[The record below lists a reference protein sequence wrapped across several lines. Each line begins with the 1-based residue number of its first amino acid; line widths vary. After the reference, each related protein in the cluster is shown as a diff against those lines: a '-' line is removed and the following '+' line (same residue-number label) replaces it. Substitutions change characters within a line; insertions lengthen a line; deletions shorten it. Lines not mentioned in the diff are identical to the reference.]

1 MEKDLQFPRKQNT
14 AKRQPLFWRYEEED
28 NDDDELAELPSNG
41 EKYSVA
47 TSKSHTKR
55 AGTKKPP
62 RKPAAP
68 AVPEYDWPTTGPAAL
83 DRYETFRGE
92 KGDVPPG
99 ATYFNNRVFE
109 EVFPRLGKNPWK
121 RDTEAY
127 YSFPPRPVVPRTN
140 KPHLQ
145 IVYTAVYSACFHKMK
160 KMAKLSVMDIS
171 RRTGVDWRTVQRD
184 LFWLMES
191 GDIEVVKEGRSRARR
206 SGEKTLWSVPL
217 ATFDM
222 KAQHFTPVPK
232 FVVDHYVRLYPRAIL
247 LPVLQYI
254 RQWRRYN
261 GYWVER
267 VGDTTGW
274 PKRTIYRVLKQL
286 GDERNWGGKKST
298 DPDVI
303 YPLPLPIEVREQKFH
318 LRYLNFQGYRGRSI
332 QLEREFAEEFG
343 VRRGHHSC

>member
-1 MEKDLQFPRKQNT
+1 MEKDLQS
-14 AKRQPLFWRYEEED
+14 KRHPIFGRCDEEY
-28 NDDDELAELPSNG
+28 NDDNELEPADLAEASSNG

-47 TSKSHTKR
+47 TSKSHTRR

-62 RKPAAP
+62 REPSAP
-68 AVPEYDWPTTGPAAL
+68 TVPEYGWPGDGTSAL
-83 DRYETFRGE
+83 DYYSLSGG
-92 KGDVPPG
+92 KGDVPAG
-99 ATYFNNRVFE
+99 ATYFNNQVFE
-109 EVFPRLGKNPWK
+109 QVFPRLGTNAWK
-121 RDTEAY
+121 RDTEAF
-127 YSFPPRPVVPRTN
+127 YSFPPRAVVPRTN

-171 RRTGVDWRTVQRD
+171 RRTGIDWRTVQSD
-184 LFWLMES
+184 LFWLTES

-232 FVVDHYVRLYPRAIL
+232 FIVDHYVRVYPRAIL

-254 RQWRRYN
+254 RQWRRWN

-267 VGDTTGW
+267 ARDTTGW
-274 PKRTIYRVLKQL
+274 PKRTIYRVLKEL
-286 GDERNWGGKKST
+286 GDEHKWGGKKDT
-298 DPDVI
+298 DPNVI